1 MKAICSHFQ
10 RLAVLVPLV
19 VCAAGGV
26 SQQALAGQS
35 DIGTSASPL
44 GIPPGPPT
52 AYPEL
57 RRARGLFLQSASVWK
72 AGRRLFWRTK
82 ASI

>member
-44 GIPPGPPT
+44 GIPPGPPPQLIRT
-52 AYPEL
+52 PAC
-57 RRARGLFLQSASVWK
+57 RRAISSICVLMEN
-72 AGRRLFWRTK
+72 RLAIIWLTRAF
-82 ASI
+82 I